1 MTKNTYTDVTLTE
14 MQKIVN
20 EQDTVLVDVRE
31 NWEFEEFNEGGVN
44 IPLAEIRQKRDILAP
59 FKTII
64 VICTNGVRSKVAAM
78 DYCRIPEWIDKKILH
93 VKGGIIE
100 SE

>member
-1 MTKNTYTDVTLTE
+1 MSRKTYSEIDLPQALALT
-14 MQKIVN
+14 QSA
-20 EQDTVLVDVRE
+20 DAVLVDVRE
-31 NWEFEEFNEGGVN
+31 SWEFEEFNEGGIN
-44 IPLAEIRQKRDILAP
+44 IPLAEIREKRPLVAP
-59 FKTII
+59 YQTIV

-78 DYCRIPEWIDKKILH
+78 DYCRIPEWADKQIYH

>member
-1 MTKNTYTDVTLTE
+1 MEKKTFSDIDLGLALTLAK
-14 MQKIVN
+14 QPGA
-20 EQDTVLVDVRE
+20 VLVDVRE
-31 NWEFEEFNEGGVN
+31 NWEFEEFNEGGIN
-44 IPLAEIRQKRDILAP
+44 IPLAEIRQKRDLLAP
-59 FKTII
+59 YNTIV

-78 DYCRIPEWIDKKILH
+78 DYCRVPEWTDKRIYH

>member
-1 MTKNTYTDVTLTE
+1 
-14 MQKIVN
+14 MQKIVK
-20 EQDTVLVDVRE
+20 EQMTILVDVRE

-44 IPLAEIRQKRDILAP
+44 IPLAEIRQQRDILAP

-78 DYCRIPEWIDKKILH
+78 DYCRIPEWNNKKILH

>member
-1 MTKNTYTDVTLTE
+1 MEKKTFSDIDLGLARTLAK
-14 MQKIVN
+14 QPGA
-20 EQDTVLVDVRE
+20 VLVDVRE
-31 NWEFEEFNEGGVN
+31 NWEFEEFNEGGIN
-44 IPLAEIRQKRDILAP
+44 IPLAEIREKRDLLAP
-59 FKTII
+59 YNTIV

-78 DYCRIPEWIDKKILH
+78 DYCRVPEWTDKQIYH

>member
-1 MTKNTYTDVTLTE
+1 MSKKTYSDIDLPQALALT
-14 MQKIVN
+14 QSP
-20 EQDTVLVDVRE
+20 DAVLVDVRE
-31 NWEFEEFNEGGVN
+31 NWEFEEFNEGGLN
-44 IPLAEIRQKRDILAP
+44 IPLAEIREKRPLVSP
-59 FKTII
+59 YQTIV

-78 DYCRIPEWIDKKILH
+78 DYCRVPEWADKQIYH

>member
-1 MTKNTYTDVTLTE
+1 MSKKTYSDIDLPQALRLTQGTDA
-14 MQKIVN
+14 I
-20 EQDTVLVDVRE
+20 LVDVRE
-31 NWEFEEFNEGGVN
+31 SWEFEEFNEGGIN
-44 IPLAEIRQKRDILAP
+44 IPLAEIREKRPMVAP
-59 FKTII
+59 YQTIV

-78 DYCRIPEWIDKKILH
+78 DYCRVPEWADKQIYH

>member
-1 MTKNTYTDVTLTE
+1 MSKKTYSDIDLPQALALTHGP
-14 MQKIVN
+14 
-20 EQDTVLVDVRE
+20 DAVLVDVRE
-31 NWEFEEFNEGGVN
+31 NWEFEEFNEGGLN
-44 IPLAEIRQKRDILAP
+44 IPLAEIREKRPLVAP
-59 FKTII
+59 YHTIV

-78 DYCRIPEWIDKKILH
+78 DYCRVPEWADKQIYH